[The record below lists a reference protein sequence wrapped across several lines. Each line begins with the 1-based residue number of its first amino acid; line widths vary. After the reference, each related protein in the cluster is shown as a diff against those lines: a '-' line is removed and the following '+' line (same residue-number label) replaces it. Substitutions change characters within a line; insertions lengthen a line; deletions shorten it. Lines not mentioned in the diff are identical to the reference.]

1 MIRRAVS
8 QRTGGQTWT
17 AAVGNRAEETTGMCE
32 ERSCP
37 EEGQSEGGNPP
48 EFEAVKDDGYA
59 NDAPARSVGGVA
71 GGSKTGL
78 SGWKGV
84 IGRRE
89 SIFLALLVFLFGD
102 NIVSRIAGWGAPK
115 DSGNHA
121 DDPPRPIMNRRFHA
135 TYSFRKAPFVHPKI
149 VDDLI
154 GNLSDTGEQVVAINL
169 LDSQDSNRYFG
180 EILVAPQ
187 ADPMEPSWPWV
198 YSVEGEGSDD
208 QRSGEF
214 WGREFYA
221 YRYLGSTRNGL
232 DVLHARHSGGG
243 SGVFNRVVFVRTEAD
258 QGVEYPLLR
267 NVDSRR
273 EAARPELR
281 ERELVR
287 IVGKIPLGD
296 RWLGTI
302 EVVGDDVVVRGRDLA
317 ERCEYGGVTTME
329 AVEMDHFM
337 DIDCKEGA
345 PDRPP
350 AARVYK
356 ALATG

>member
-1 MIRRAVS
+1 MS

-208 QRSGEF
+208 QRSGDSGAGSSMPIDT
-214 WGREFYA
+214 WGLRGTAWTCFMRGIPGADRGSLTGWCSLGRKRIRE
-221 YRYLGSTRNGL
+221 S
-232 DVLHARHSGGG
+232 S
-243 SGVFNRVVFVRTEAD
+243 
-258 QGVEYPLLR
+258 
-267 NVDSRR
+267 
-273 EAARPELR
+273 
-281 ERELVR
+281 
-287 IVGKIPLGD
+287 I
-296 RWLGTI
+296 
-302 EVVGDDVVVRGRDLA
+302 
-317 ERCEYGGVTTME
+317 RC
-329 AVEMDHFM
+329 
-337 DIDCKEGA
+337 
-345 PDRPP
+345 
-350 AARVYK
+350 
-356 ALATG
+356 